1 MTNKKVILAILAGVA
16 ITAAI
21 ITWLMFG
28 DKPVKVE
35 TGNGISAQI
44 NATLKNTVV
53 KREQAGKILWEF
65 KVGELENDH
74 VKKIGYLKGI
84 TGKVYRSDGSVIEVS
99 ADRGS
104 VENDMND
111 FALEGGVKA
120 ILSSGGKIIA
130 DKVSWKQKDELIT
143 AEGNVEF
150 YKGEWM
156 AKADLIQTTSAFEKI
171 KLKGHAKVEKGGE
184 YNDK

>member
-1 MTNKKVILAILAGVA
+1 MTNKNVILAILGAVA

-21 ITWLMFG
+21 IGWLVFG
-28 DKPVKVE
+28 SKPVTIE
-35 TGNGISAQI
+35 TGKGVTAQI

-53 KREQAGKILWEF
+53 KREIDGKLLWEF

-74 VKKIGYLKGI
+74 VQKLAYLNGI
-84 TGKVYRSDGSVIEVS
+84 TGKIYRSDGSFIDVT

-104 VENDMND
+104 MKIDMND
-111 FALEGGVKA
+111 FALEGKVKA
-120 ILSSGGKIIA
+120 VLNTGGKIMA
-130 DKVSWKQKDELIT
+130 DKVSWKQDSELIT

-150 YKGEWM
+150 YKDQWM
-156 AKADLIQTTSAFEKI
+156 AKADFAQTTSAFEKL

-184 YNDK
+184 YDDK

>member
-1 MTNKKVILAILAGVA
+1 MTNKKVILAIAAGVA

-21 ITWLMFG
+21 IAWLVFG
-28 DKPVKVE
+28 SKPVEVE
-35 TGNGISAQI
+35 TGNGVTAQI

-53 KREQAGKILWEF
+53 KREQNGKLLWEF

-74 VKKIGYLKGI
+74 VKKIGYLNGI
-84 TGKVYRSDGSVIEVS
+84 NGKIYRSDGSYIDVKADKGS
-99 ADRGS
+99 AKL
-104 VENDMND
+104 DMND
-111 FALEGGVKA
+111 FALEGKVVA
-120 ILSSGGKIIA
+120 VLNTGGKISA
-130 DKVSWKQKDELIT
+130 DNISWNQKDELIT

-156 AKADLIQTTSAFEKI
+156 AKADYAETTSAFEKL

>member
-1 MTNKKVILAILAGVA
+1 MTNKKVMLAIVAGIA

-21 ITWLMFG
+21 IAWLVFG
-28 DKPVKVE
+28 GEPVKVE
-35 TGNGISAQI
+35 TGNGVSAQI

-53 KREQAGKILWEF
+53 KREQAGKLLWEF

-74 VKKIGYLKGI
+74 VKKVGYLKGI
-84 TGKVYRSDGSVIEVS
+84 NGKIYRADGSVIEVN
-99 ADRGS
+99 ADKGY
-104 VENDMND
+104 VENDMDD
-111 FALEGGVKA
+111 FALEGNVKA
-120 ILSSGGKIIA
+120 TLNSGGKIVA
-130 DKVSWKQKDELIT
+130 DKISWKQKDELIT

-156 AKADLIQTTSAFEKI
+156 AKADFVETTSAFEKI

>member
-1 MTNKKVILAILAGVA
+1 MTNRKVILAILAGVA

-21 ITWLMFG
+21 IAWLVFG
-28 DKPVKVE
+28 SKPVEVE
-35 TGNGISAQI
+35 TGNGVSAQI

-53 KREQAGKILWEF
+53 KREQDGRLLWEF

-74 VKKIGYLKGI
+74 IKKIGYLNGI
-84 TGKVYRSDGSVIEVS
+84 TGKIYRSDGSFIEIN

-104 VENDMND
+104 AKLDMND
-111 FALEGGVKA
+111 FALEGKVIA
-120 ILSSGGKIIA
+120 VLNTGGKLSA
-130 DKVSWKQKDELIT
+130 DRIVWNQQEELIS

-150 YKGEWM
+150 YKDEWM
-156 AKADLIQTTSAFEKI
+156 AKADSAQTTSAFEKI